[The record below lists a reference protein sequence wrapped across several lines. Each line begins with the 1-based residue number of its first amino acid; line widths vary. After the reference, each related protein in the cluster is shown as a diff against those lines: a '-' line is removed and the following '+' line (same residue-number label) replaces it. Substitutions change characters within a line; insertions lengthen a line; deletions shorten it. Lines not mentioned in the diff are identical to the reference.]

1 MITQG
6 PDKPEGLYD
15 ILGHV
20 FQKPDLLREALTH
33 SSMAEGRKNIRSFE
47 RLEFLGD
54 RVLGLVIAEYLFE
67 RFQNWQE
74 DGLAP
79 QLSRLVSRGAC
90 ARGARRAQL
99 GRFLILGR
107 AEELS
112 GGRDKESILA
122 DACEAVVA
130 ALYLDGG
137 FGVARQFI
145 LQFWAD
151 ELTVAPREARDPKTI
166 LQEWSEQMGLGAPR
180 YELCSR
186 QGPDH
191 APIFEIGVSFPQARA
206 DPDWT
211 GANNLYAKA
220 QGSSKQAAER
230 DAARLL
236 LERLGIA
243 TPQKL
248 D

>member
-1 MITQG
+1 MPRTMSAHG

-33 SSMAEGRKNIRSFE
+33 SSLAEGKKTIRSFE

-67 RFQNWQE
+67 RFQHWQE

-79 QLSRLVSRGAC
+79 QLARLVSRGAC
-90 ARGARRAQL
+90 ARGAKRAQL

-107 AEELS
+107 AEEQS
-112 GGRDKESILA
+112 GGRGKESILA
-122 DACEAVVA
+122 DACEAVIA

-137 FGVARQFI
+137 FGSARHFI
-145 LQFWAD
+145 LQYWAD
-151 ELTVAPREARDPKTI
+151 ELIAAPREARDPKTI
-166 LQEWSEQMGLGAPR
+166 LQEWGERMGHGAPK
-180 YELCSR
+180 YQLCSR

-191 APIFEIGVSFPQARA
+191 APLFEIGVLFPEASA
-206 DPDWT
+206 
-211 GANNLYAKA
+211 GENLYAKA
-220 QGSSKQAAER
+220 HGSSKQAAER
-230 DAARLL
+230 NAARLL
-236 LERLGIA
+236 LERFGIA
-243 TPQKL
+243 TPKKT